1 LAVGSSQ
8 LLAYAK
14 TELMT
19 NVKSLITTKK
29 IKANYLHLLK
39 FNNVTHLHL
48 IKIKFPSVTKL
59 KNTQFK
65 ALRYEK

>member
-1 LAVGSSQ
+1 VVGSSQ

-39 FNNVTHLHL
+39 INYVTHLHL
-48 IKIKFPSVTKL
+48 IKIKFPSVAKL
-59 KNTQFK
+59 KNTLFK